1 MLMFTAPGFT
11 LSIFTAFFEAHKTS
25 DLNGIRSSGIAPR
38 RREYKWRAPGVKNPS
53 KNVARRVKDICF
65 AVERLGRALYMR
77 GRTSYSAHLV
87 LFFASLQIRNESE
100 EEARVHC
107 REIVA
112 YLIEKL
118 FSLRRDRLG
127 NERYG
132 KTTRGK
138 IVKGNGS
145 REIKRA
151 GKCFIACPTHLPRLN
166 ERRPP
171 SRCRL

>member
-1 MLMFTAPGFT
+1 MFTAPGFT
-11 LSIFTAFFEAHKTS
+11 LSIFAAFFEVHKTS

-38 RREYKWRAPGVKNPS
+38 RRDYKWRAPGVKNPS

-65 AVERLGRALYMR
+65 AVERLRSRPVYAREPPTSPISFYFSRASTNPER
-77 GRTSYSAHLV
+77 IGGGGPRTSQTDRSLSNRETFLFAARSA
-87 LFFASLQIRNESE
+87 RERM
-100 EEARVHC
+100 AR
-107 REIVA
+107 
-112 YLIEKL
+112 
-118 FSLRRDRLG
+118 G
-127 NERYG
+127 
-132 KTTRGK
+132 TTRGK

>member
-1 MLMFTAPGFT
+1 MLMFTEPEFT
-11 LSIFTAFFEAHKTS
+11 LSIFAAFFEVHKTS

-65 AVERLGRALYMR
+65 AVERLGRALYTR
-77 GRTSYSAHLV
+77 GRTSYSFHLV
-87 LFFASLQIRNESE
+87 LFFASVYKSGTNRRRRSAYI
-100 EEARVHC
+100 A

-118 FSLRRDRLG
+118 FSLQRGRLR
-127 NERYG
+127 NERHG

-138 IVKGNGS
+138 IVKGS

-171 SRCRL
+171 SRC